1 MNTINQLPD
10 DAMLSHIISSISID
24 EAVRSSILSN
34 RWKPLWKHASCLD
47 FDVSPMIKSLY
58 QFENS
63 SSRVV
68 NFDQIKST
76 QQHAHR
82 YVDLNTRYLI
92 TALDTLPPPLYCR
105 DEKNYLKR
113 LTTVFWTPRRCA
125 KGLSIFAP
133 DLIRSWLPDYVPTYS
148 YMV

>member
-47 FDVSPMIKSLY
+47 FDVSPMIKPLY

-82 YVDLNTRYLI
+82 YGRFEYQVLLHHLGDLI
-92 TALDTLPPPLYCR
+92 TALALHLSIVEM
-105 DEKNYLKR
+105 EKWVEFVILK
-113 LTTVFWTPRRCA
+113 
-125 KGLSIFAP
+125 KGL
-133 DLIRSWLPDYVPTYS
+133 RS
-148 YMV
+148 